1 MGKTMPGGVREI
13 MLKEGLPR
21 VEEAR
26 KRLAAELDRGR
37 QRGDLVLKLIHGYG
51 SSGVGGALRD
61 AVRSSLRRRVKEGR
75 IRAFLAPDKV
85 DTQGEACRLM
95 LDECPQLARDRDF
108 ISCNEGVTFA
118 LL

>member
-1 MGKTMPGGVREI
+1 MAGGIRDI
-13 MLKEGLPR
+13 MLKEGLPG

-26 KRLAAELDRGR
+26 KRLAAELDRAR

-61 AVRSSLRRRVKEGR
+61 AVRSSLRRRTKEGR
-75 IRAFLAPDKV
+75 IRAFLAADRI

-95 LDECPQLARDRDF
+95 LDECPRLAHDRDF
-108 ISCNEGVTFA
+108 IGRNEGVTFV